1 MIYIAFYSSSPISFL
16 LTKTTL
22 LTKQNMRILRNYILK
37 ECLQPFTLSLSVLT
51 SVFLLGYLP
60 QLANKVINNGVSLTA
75 MSQVF
80 MYYIPILLG
89 YTLPIACLITVI
101 LTFGQMS
108 AENEILAMR
117 ASGIHLLRLLTPLIF
132 AGMILC
138 EVVYILND
146 RVIPQAF
153 DAQTRILRETGSQDP
168 SAMLEP
174 GSFINAFDKYVI
186 FIYRMDGDLLYGVRI
201 YQPVPNKPTRTIM
214 AQQGEFVHVPG
225 KDELM
230 LKLINGTTDVPMMM
244 DLSKRNLKTEKKSRA
259 MSLHELSQKIT
270 SLRKQNIDPSPL
282 IAEFHRRMA
291 WSLSPLIF
299 ILLGFPFAAITHRRA
314 KSANLLYALLFA
326 APYYIL
332 SLACQGLA
340 SQNVFN
346 PVLIMWA
353 PNVLGLFVAL
363 ILNWRICTR

>member
-1 MIYIAFYSSSPISFL
+1 
-16 LTKTTL
+16 
-22 LTKQNMRILRNYILK
+22 MRILRNYILK
-37 ECLQPFTLSLSVLT
+37 ECLQPFTLSISVLT

-60 QLANKVINNGVSLTA
+60 QLANKVINNGVSLAA

-80 MYYIPILLG
+80 LYYIPILLG

-117 ASGIHLLRLLTPLIF
+117 ASGIHLFRLLIPLIVV
-132 AGMILC
+132 GIILC
-138 EVVYILND
+138 EVVYVLND
-146 RVIPQAF
+146 QIIPNSF
-153 DAQTRILRETGSQDP
+153 DAQTRILQETGSQDP

-174 GSFINAFDKYVI
+174 GSFINAFDKYII
-186 FIYRMDGDLLYGVRI
+186 FIYRMEGDILYGVRI
-201 YQPVPNKPTRTIM
+201 YQPSPNKPTRTII

-225 KDELM
+225 KDQLM
-230 LKLINGTTDVPMMM
+230 LKLLNGTSDEPDLQNPNLFYKLNFQQSFITM
-244 DLSKRNLKTEKKSRA
+244 DLSKKRTTGEKKSRA
-259 MSLHELSQKIT
+259 MTLNELSKKIT
-270 SLRKQNIDPSPL
+270 CLRKESIDPSPL
-282 IAEFHRRMA
+282 IAEYQRRMA

-332 SLACQGLA
+332 SLACQGMA

-346 PVLIMWA
+346 PALLMWA
-353 PNVLGLFVAL
+353 PNCIGFLAAIFF
-363 ILNWRICTR
+363 NWKLCIR